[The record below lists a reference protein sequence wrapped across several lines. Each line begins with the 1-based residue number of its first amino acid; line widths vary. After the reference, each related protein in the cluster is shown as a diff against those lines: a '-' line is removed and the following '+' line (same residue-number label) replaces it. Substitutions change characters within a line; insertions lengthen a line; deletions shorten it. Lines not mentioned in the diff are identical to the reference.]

1 MIKRFVIALILLVLV
16 CGGII
21 GFNKF
26 RDNAIKQFFAN
37 MPVATLTVSS
47 QTVDPVTWTPSIQ
60 ALGTVSASQ
69 GVDLTV
75 ETAGVVKEIR
85 FEANDQ
91 VKAGAVLIQLDD
103 AVQQADLAA
112 AKTQAALDQTALDRA
127 SQLQKRGVGS
137 DVSVDSARGAA
148 DASTSQVA
156 KLQALLDQ
164 KQLRAPFSGT
174 IGIRK
179 VDIGQYL
186 APGTIVATLQ
196 DLETMYVDFSVPEQQ
211 LQLLKIGGPVRFGQ
225 TGDGMPFKGSIIGI
239 EPKVDPV
246 SRLVKV
252 RAEVNN
258 ADGKLSPGQFVQA
271 QVLLPEETNVVALS
285 QTSVVT
291 SLYGDYVFVIQ
302 PADKPEAP
310 ANSEK
315 PADQGKAQVEAV
327 SAKAE
332 PEKEQPLVARQVFVK
347 TGRRSNGIVEILSG
361 VTPGDRVVTAGQN
374 RLTNGSPVSIDNTIN
389 PADPAQPEAAAK

>member
-1 MIKRFVIALILLVLV
+1 MIKRFTIAIILLVLV

-37 MPVATLTVSS
+37 MPVATVTVSS
-47 QTVDPVTWTPSIQ
+47 QTVDPVTWTPSIA

-127 SQLQKRGVGS
+127 SLLQKRGVGS

-196 DLETMYVDFSVPEQQ
+196 DLETMYVDFSIPEQQ
-211 LQLLKIGGPVRFGQ
+211 LQLLKIGGPVRFGS
-225 TGDGMPFKGSIIGI
+225 TGDMPFKGSIIGI

-271 QVLLPEETNVVALS
+271 EVLLPEETNVVALS

-315 PADQGKAQVEAV
+315 PADQGKAKVEAV
-327 SAKAE
+327 SAKTE

-347 TGRRSNGIVEILSG
+347 TGRRSGGIVEIVSG
-361 VTPGDRVVTAGQN
+361 VKPGDRVVTAGQN
-374 RLTNGSPVSIDNTIN
+374 RLSNGSPVSIDNTIN

>member
-1 MIKRFVIALILLVLV
+1 MIKRFTIALILLVLV

-37 MPVATLTVSS
+37 MPVATVTVSS
-47 QTVDPVTWTPSIQ
+47 QTVDPVTWTPSIE

-75 ETAGVVKEIR
+75 ETAGVIKEIR

-127 SQLQKRGVGS
+127 SLLQKRGVGS

-271 QVLLPEETNVVALS
+271 EVLLPQETNVVALS

-315 PADQGKAQVEAV
+315 PADQGKAKVEAV

-332 PEKEQPLVARQVFVK
+332 PEKEQPLVARQAFVK
-347 TGRRSNGIVEILSG
+347 TGRRSDGIVEILSG
-361 VTPGDRVVTAGQN
+361 VKPGDRVVTAGQN
-374 RLTNGSPVSIDNTIN
+374 RLSNGSPVSIDNTIN